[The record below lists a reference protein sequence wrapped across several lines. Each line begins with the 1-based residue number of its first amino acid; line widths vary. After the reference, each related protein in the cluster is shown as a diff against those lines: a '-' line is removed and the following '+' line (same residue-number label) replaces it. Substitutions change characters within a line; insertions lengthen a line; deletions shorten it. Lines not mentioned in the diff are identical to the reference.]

1 MFLVDAVCNGAR
13 TRVHAACES
22 RAQWSQPHSVLSAI
36 AGGVEM
42 GIGRDLLVSLDVNVN
57 TAVETL
63 VVEAVL
69 GAGVEAVLT
78 AFFEAVLAAGVAAV
92 VLKDADFLFSA
103 DAGGTATLTVVFSGD
118 ADVLADALL
127 VTGRAGLLGLRLLL
141 LFPSSAL
148 DRYLLFSLDDL
159 FGLLVVFVG
168 RRKDAERDSGRAL
181 ADVPR
186 HVFGGCW
193 RCAMLSPLRTFDAHQ
208 LQHALQDGYSRDS
221 GVEIQPGDFGGS
233 RVLCKTA
240 TRLAKQTRPDKEAR

>member
-1 MFLVDAVCNGAR
+1 MFLVYAVCNGAR
-13 TRVHAACES
+13 TRVRAACES

-103 DAGGTATLTVVFSGD
+103 DASGTATVVFSGGD

-148 DRYLLFSLDDL
+148 DRYLLFSLDL
-159 FGLLVVFVG
+159 LGLLVVFVG
-168 RRKDAERDSGRAL
+168 RRKDAERDSGKAS
-181 ADVPR
+181 ADV
-186 HVFGGCW
+186 
-193 RCAMLSPLRTFDAHQ
+193 S
-208 LQHALQDGYSRDS
+208 
-221 GVEIQPGDFGGS
+221 
-233 RVLCKTA
+233 
-240 TRLAKQTRPDKEAR
+240 

>member
-36 AGGVEM
+36 AGGVEV

-78 AFFEAVLAAGVAAV
+78 AFFEAVLAAGVATV

-103 DAGGTATLTVVFSGD
+103 DAGGTATLAVVFSGD

-168 RRKDAERDSGRAL
+168 RRKDAERDSGSAL
-181 ADVPR
+181 ADVSR
-186 HVFGGCW
+186 DVFGVW
-193 RCAMLSPLRTFDAHQ
+193 MLAMRNALSSSYIRCASAPTCLAGWVLTGFWRRNPAWRLWGLSST
-208 LQHALQDGYSRDS
+208 LQDSNAT
-221 GVEIQPGDFGGS
+221 
-233 RVLCKTA
+233 CKA
-240 TRLAKQTRPDKEAR
+240 DKA

>member
-1 MFLVDAVCNGAR
+1 MGVNWAR
-13 TRVHAACES
+13 N
-22 RAQWSQPHSVLSAI
+22 
-36 AGGVEM
+36 
-42 GIGRDLLVSLDVNVN
+42 LLVSLLDVNVN

-63 VVEAVL
+63 VVEAVF

-78 AFFEAVLAAGVAAV
+78 AFFEAVFAAGVATV

-103 DAGGTATLTVVFSGD
+103 DTSGTATVVFSGGD

-148 DRYLLFSLDDL
+148 DRYLLLSLDL

-168 RRKDAERDSGRAL
+168 RRKDAERDSGRVLVGVSGGLLVHAGDAQCSL
-181 ADVPR
+181 PR
-186 HVFGGCW
+186 T
-193 RCAMLSPLRTFDAHQ
+193 ANAHQ
-208 LQHALQDGYSRDS
+208 LQHASQDRYSRDS
-221 GVEIQPGDFGGS
+221 GVEIQPGDLRGT

-240 TRLAKQTRPDKEAR
+240 TRLAKQTRPIRGEGEGF

>member
-1 MFLVDAVCNGAR
+1 MGVNWAR
-13 TRVHAACES
+13 N
-22 RAQWSQPHSVLSAI
+22 
-36 AGGVEM
+36 
-42 GIGRDLLVSLDVNVN
+42 LLVSLLDVNVN

-63 VVEAVL
+63 VVEAVF

-78 AFFEAVLAAGVAAV
+78 AFFEAVFAAGVATV

-103 DAGGTATLTVVFSGD
+103 DTSGTATVVFSGGD

-148 DRYLLFSLDDL
+148 DCYLLLSLDL

-168 RRKDAERDSGRAL
+168 RRKDAERDSGRTL
-181 ADVPR
+181 VDVL
-186 HVFGGCW
+186 GG
-193 RCAMLSPLRTFDAHQ
+193 RVVDAGDAQLLSFRRTFNAHQ
-208 LQHALQDGYSRDS
+208 LQHASQGVYSRDS
-221 GVEIQPGDFGGS
+221 GVEIQPGDLRGT

-240 TRLAKQTRPDKEAR
+240 TRLAKQTRPIRGEGEGF

>member
-1 MFLVDAVCNGAR
+1 
-13 TRVHAACES
+13 
-22 RAQWSQPHSVLSAI
+22 
-36 AGGVEM
+36 M
-42 GIGRDLLVSLDVNVN
+42 GIGSDLLVSLDVNVN

-103 DAGGTATLTVVFSGD
+103 DASGTLALTVVFSGGD

-168 RRKDAERDSGRAL
+168 RRKDAERDSGRAS
-181 ADVPR
+181 ADV
-186 HVFGGCW
+186 
-193 RCAMLSPLRTFDAHQ
+193 S
-208 LQHALQDGYSRDS
+208 
-221 GVEIQPGDFGGS
+221 
-233 RVLCKTA
+233 
-240 TRLAKQTRPDKEAR
+240 

>member
-1 MFLVDAVCNGAR
+1 MFAKQSGVDVSCLCGVQRCSDAR
-13 TRVHAACES
+13 ARGLRIPSTLE
-22 RAQWSQPHSVLSAI
+22 PHSVLSAI
-36 AGGVEM
+36 AGGLEL

-78 AFFEAVLAAGVAAV
+78 AFLEAVFAAGVATV

-103 DAGGTATLTVVFSGD
+103 DASGTLALTVVFSGGD

-148 DRYLLFSLDDL
+148 DRYLLFSLDL
-159 FGLLVVFVG
+159 LGLLVVFVG

-181 ADVPR
+181 VDALRYVSGD
-186 HVFGGCW
+186 CW
-193 RCAMLSPLRTFDAHQ
+193 
-208 LQHALQDGYSRDS
+208 
-221 GVEIQPGDFGGS
+221 
-233 RVLCKTA
+233 
-240 TRLAKQTRPDKEAR
+240 